1 MNNAD
6 AQLATCYGPVSQAFV
21 DRAAKIRLLI
31 LDVDGVLSDG
41 LIYMGNHG
49 EELKAFNVRDGY
61 GIRCALTSGI
71 EVAIITG
78 RKAKLVEDRCQT
90 LGITHLYQGQS
101 DKLLAFR
108 DLTDKLHV
116 RPEEVAYIGDDLID
130 WPVMAEVGLSVA
142 VADAHP
148 LLLPRA
154 NYVTRINGGRGAVR
168 EVCDLLLLAQG
179 KLDEAKGAINM
190 SKTRRWVIILLS
202 LLALILIGLNLANT
216 DDTAQPEVN
225 PNDPTYKSEHTDTVV
240 YSPEGALS
248 YRLIAEHVEY
258 FSDQEVSW
266 FTKPVMTT
274 FDTNKV
280 PTWSVR
286 ADKAK
291 LTNDRMLYLYGHVE
305 VNALA
310 PDSQLRKIT
319 TDNAQINLVT
329 QDVTSDDMVTLYGT
343 TFNSSGLKMRGN
355 LRSKNAELIE
365 KVRTSYEIQNKQT
378 QP

>member
-1 MNNAD
+1 M
-6 AQLATCYGPVSQAFV
+6 
-21 DRAAKIRLLI
+21 
-31 LDVDGVLSDG
+31 
-41 LIYMGNHG
+41 
-49 EELKAFNVRDGY
+49 
-61 GIRCALTSGI
+61 AL
-71 EVAIITG
+71 
-78 RKAKLVEDRCQT
+78 
-90 LGITHLYQGQS
+90 H
-101 DKLLAFR
+101 
-108 DLTDKLHV
+108 
-116 RPEEVAYIGDDLID
+116 
-130 WPVMAEVGLSVA
+130 
-142 VADAHP
+142 
-148 LLLPRA
+148 
-154 NYVTRINGGRGAVR
+154 
-168 EVCDLLLLAQG
+168 
-179 KLDEAKGAINM
+179 
-190 SKTRRWVIILLS
+190 
-202 LLALILIGLNLANT
+202 ALILIGLNLANT